1 MSVERCHWVD
11 VNDHNSINSSLF
23 QQYDIGGP
31 SCIAFWCGLTFV
43 FLLSIADL
51 LTFTTARD
59 DTLPFSNYFKIVHP
73 ALRMP
78 TRALE
83 ILTVVPSLLLL
94 APICSVRAFNTFL
107 SLAIIAP

>member
-1 MSVERCHWVD
+1 MSVERCQCVD
-11 VNDHNSINSSLF
+11 VNDHNSRNCSLF
-23 QQYDIGGP
+23 QQYGVGDP
-31 SCIAFWCGLTFV
+31 CCIAFWCGLTFV
-43 FLLSIADL
+43 FALSIADL

-73 ALRMP
+73 ALPTP

-83 ILTVVPSLLLL
+83 ISTVVPPLLLL

-107 SLAIIAP
+107 SLAIVVP